1 MMYHCIRIT
10 GEYGNSESIGEVST
24 ESTGDSHQIQNDHHE
39 VGEKSSSNK
48 EVRHQDSEV
57 DNKLDRKPT
66 LRRNSLINQKDE
78 SHSLGVKQKYDL
90 IDLPLDARPLL
101 VFINNKSDA
110 QRGDSVRMWLN
121 ILLYAIQVIE
131 LSSTQGLEMGLYL
144 FRMVSHFRVL
154 VCGGDGTVGW
164 VLNAIDKQNF
174 VSLPPVAILPASIG
188 NDLARVLSWGGDL
201 GPVERQAGLTTFL
214 QHIEYAVVMVLDHW
228 KVTIS
233 NPQGKQQLQPTKFL
247 NNYLGIDCD
256 AKVALDIHNLREENP
271 DKFYN

>member
-1 MMYHCIRIT
+1 MLRSSNRIT

-48 EVRHQDSEV
+48 EVRHQDSEL

-121 ILLYAIQVIE
+121 ILLYAIQVCYSGCI
-131 LSSTQGLEMGLYL
+131 SQY
-144 FRMVSHFRVL
+144 MV
-154 VCGGDGTVGW
+154 
-164 VLNAIDKQNF
+164 I
-174 VSLPPVAILPASIG
+174 
-188 NDLARVLSWGGDL
+188 
-201 GPVERQAGLTTFL
+201 
-214 QHIEYAVVMVLDHW
+214 IEYLTVASYFVCC
-228 KVTIS
+228 TIFTLF
-233 NPQGKQQLQPTKFL
+233 Q
-247 NNYLGIDCD
+247 
-256 AKVALDIHNLREENP
+256 VAS
-271 DKFYN
+271 